1 MTVKELLDLYSNWNI
16 PIVINDN
23 NLQPIR
29 REKTINDFY
38 YHGGLL
44 LRINVVSFSVI
55 DGELA
60 IRVDLRMSEIEQ
72 IIYTMRECKK

>member
-16 PIVINDN
+16 PIVINDD

-29 REKTINDFY
+29 REKNISDFY
-38 YHGGLL
+38 YNGGLL
-44 LRINVVSFSVI
+44 LKINVVSFSVI

>member
-1 MTVKELLDLYSNWNI
+1 MTVKELLALYSNWNI
-16 PIVINDN
+16 PIVINDD

-38 YHGGLL
+38 YNGGLL
-44 LRINVVSFSVI
+44 LKINVVSFSVI
-55 DGELA
+55 DGGLA

-72 IIYTMRECKK
+72 IIYTMRKCKK